1 MSHDD
6 PTPTRGNL
14 TLDERLERI
23 EGAQTRANGALDAIK
38 DAIAGLP
45 LRVRAL
51 EIVVY
56 GGCGVA
62 LIALLGALIALVL
75 KQHQ

>member
-1 MSHDD
+1 MSNHDD
-6 PTPTRGNL
+6 PTPSRGNL

-23 EGAQTRANGALDAIK
+23 EDALKNLREAI
-38 DAIAGLP
+38 DGLP

-62 LIALLGALIALVL
+62 LVAVLGALVTLVV
-75 KQHQ
+75 KNHP